1 MMILTLLLNSAPF
14 LRLLH
19 FRRQLCAGPEGGCA
33 QAAVKTTLEVAARNG
48 ACFPH
53 FPQALL
59 RKRKRNLFWGERLFL
74 YESKEKSD
82 SAYLKYPCCLP
93 KVPTPTEAAS
103 AAYLKYPP
111 APT

>member
-1 MMILTLLLNSAPF
+1 MVLTPLLNSALF

-33 QAAVKTTLEVAARNG
+33 QAAVKTTLKVVARND
-48 ACFPH
+48 ACYPH

-59 RKRKRNLFWGERLFL
+59 RKRKRILFWGERLFL
-74 YESKEKSD
+74 YESRGKSD
-82 SAYLKYPCCLP
+82 SAYLKYPYCLP
-93 KVPTPTEAAS
+93 KVPTPTEAML

-111 APT
+111 VPT